1 MPEELKF
8 VKEIRIAQFWR
19 RELGDDAYNL
29 RDPDDLVRW
38 YDAFELRGPE
48 EIRAYLHE
56 RTGRH
61 PDWPVTGIVARAPH
75 PTREIVEMWL
85 ATHNKVRTGPY
96 WYGFTAFVIGSF
108 FLVTNLNG
116 CQNAT
121 SWNQPVNWL
130 PQPATIMAGTSNGA
144 PAALAT
150 FPTYGPPAPIAV
162 AAPTASPS
170 AASIAAQNGS
180 SIPQSAPLGAET
192 GVSSTV
198 SGAAMSSVSTS
209 SLTSA
214 SSASS
219 STGTQGAGAHAQ
231 SAAQS
236 STITPPSQ

>member
-19 RELGDDAYNL
+19 KELGDDAYNR

-38 YDAFELRGPE
+38 YEAFELRGPE
-48 EIRAYLHE
+48 EIRAYLNE

-75 PTREIVEMWL
+75 PTRDIVEMWL
-85 ATHNKVRTGPY
+85 ATHNKAHTAPY
-96 WYGFTAFVIGSF
+96 WWGFSAFVIGSF

-121 SWNQPVNWL
+121 SWNPPVNWL
-130 PQPATIMAGTSNGA
+130 PQPATLMAGTSNG
-144 PAALAT
+144 PPTALST
-150 FPTYGPPAPIAV
+150 LPSQGPPAPINV
-162 AAPTASPS
+162 ASPM
-170 AASIAAQNGS
+170 AATIASQNGS

-192 GVSSTV
+192 GVSTGVAS
-198 SGAAMSSVSTS
+198 AAMTSVSNS
-209 SLTSA
+209 SFTSA

-219 STGTQGAGAHAQ
+219 STGAQGAGAHARA
-231 SAAQS
+231 AAQS
-236 STITPPSQ
+236 STITPPQQ